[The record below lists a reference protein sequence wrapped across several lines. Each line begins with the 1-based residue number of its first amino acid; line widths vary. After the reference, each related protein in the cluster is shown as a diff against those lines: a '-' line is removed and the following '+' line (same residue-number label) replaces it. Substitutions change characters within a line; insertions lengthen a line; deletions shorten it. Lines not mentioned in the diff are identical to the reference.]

1 MGIRIILQAH
11 EEELRK
17 KDDQIEVLKE
27 TIRQQ
32 KQRIRHF
39 KNRF

>member
-1 MGIRIILQAH
+1 MVKVILQAH

-17 KDDQIEVLKE
+17 KDDLIEILKE
-27 TIRQQ
+27 TIRHQ
-32 KQRIRHF
+32 KQRIRYF